1 MHEHLYICLMLFEIL
16 FGGGKQLLGD
26 ANFKKED
33 DTALA
38 YSCYTE

>member
-1 MHEHLYICLMLFEIL
+1 MREHLYICLMLFEIL
-16 FGGGKQLLGD
+16 GKQLVGD

-38 YSCYTE
+38 YSYSRVAQ